1 RSNCFLQRFFLHGSR
16 RTRAPGH
23 GFRTVSERL
32 SEEKTEDRRQKTED
46 RSQNPNSELQTA
58 NGEPRTPAFRAV
70 IDHCWLTRISHGPVR
85 NAHGV
90 PTFVGVSRELRYS
103 SRAGAFAPASCF
115 PSSLRRV
122 TFSQIEKFVRRSG

>member
-1 RSNCFLQRFFLHGSR
+1 METR
-16 RTRAPGH
+16 RGND
-23 GFRTVSERL
+23 
-32 SEEKTEDRRQKTED
+32 DRRMFAGLLSVGRD
-46 RSQNPNSELQTA
+46 GL
-58 NGEPRTPAFRAV
+58 RAV
-70 IDHCWLTRISHGPVR
+70 PFFTLTLTRISHGPVR

-103 SRAGAFAPASCF
+103 SRAGAFAPAGFF